1 MVSLF
6 YSGGLSIKKTVQ
18 DLILKCN
25 FNRYGNIGCGVSR
38 LGIQNPIDFNLKLK
52 CSKGFL
58 DIHILK

>member
-38 LGIQNPIDFNLKLK
+38 LGIQNPTDLCLKVK
-52 CSKGFL
+52 RSKGFF
-58 DIHILK
+58 DMF